1 MKASKHMGGKR
12 SGGELVEKDRAASSY
27 RHAAPRGRVYQSIL
41 ETIGGTP
48 LVALPRLTEVDGIPA
63 RILLKLEF
71 FNPLGSV
78 KDRIGVAMLLRAEA
92 EGRIVRGRTV
102 LVEPTS
108 GNTGI
113 SLAFAAAALG
123 HRLIVTMPENASME
137 RRKML
142 RLMDVQ
148 LELTPA
154 RLGMAGAI
162 RRAQELLESLP
173 DAWMPAQFDNPAN
186 PEIHAE
192 TTAEEIWADTDGE
205 VDLVVSGLGTGGT
218 ATGIAQRLCPRKP
231 GFAVYGV
238 EPLESAVLNG
248 DEPGP
253 HGIQGIGPGFC
264 PNTLDRTL
272 LSGVVTV
279 SEREAIAAARR
290 CARIEGV
297 PIGISSGAALH
308 AAIGLAGLPE
318 HRGKTIVAIVPSFA
332 ERYLSTSLFNG
343 LV

>member
-1 MKASKHMGGKR
+1 MNKIQGLHPDPAEPAGAQ
-12 SGGELVEKDRAASSY
+12 AATTGF
-27 RHAAPRGRVYQSIL
+27 APARGRIYGSIV

-48 LVALPRLTEVDGIPA
+48 LVALPRLAQADGLLAAIA
-63 RILLKLEF
+63 LKLEF

-78 KDRIGVAMLLRAEA
+78 KDRIGAAMLLRAER
-92 EGRIVRGRTV
+92 EGRITPGRTV

-113 SLAFAAAALG
+113 ALAFVAAARG
-123 HRLIVTMPENASME
+123 YRLVVTMPEGASIE

-162 RRAQELLESLP
+162 ARANEILEATP
-173 DAWMPAQFDNPAN
+173 DAWMPRQFDNPAN
-186 PEIHAE
+186 PDIHAE
-192 TTAEEIWADTDGE
+192 TTAEEIWTDTGGV
-205 VDLVVSGLGTGGT
+205 VDIVVAGIGTGGT
-218 ATGIAQRLCPRKP
+218 ATGIAQALKPRRP
-231 GFAVYGV
+231 GLKVYGV
-238 EPLESAVLNG
+238 EPAESAVLNG

-264 PNTLDRTL
+264 PGVLDL
-272 LSGVVTV
+272 AVLDGVLTV

-290 CARIEGV
+290 CARLDGL

-308 AAIGLAGLPE
+308 AALLLARDPANE
-318 HRGKTIVAIVPSFA
+318 GKQIVAIVPSFA
-332 ERYLSTSLFNG
+332 ERYLSTSLFAG
-343 LV
+343 LG